1 MPEKRKLDDQTT
13 LALSILKEAKQDNE
27 FDVPDELISDVLE
40 LFTDNEIGESKNVRN
55 ELKKIIERFVEQ

>member
-1 MPEKRKLDDQTT
+1 MPKKRKLDDQTT

-55 ELKKIIERFVEQ
+55 ELKKIIESFVEQ